1 MPKTIEGTEETQE
14 LIINIINNLRAQKP
28 LTKHVDY
35 IITVGKNSS
44 LHTEEND
51 GILRNVSIIKLD
63 GLYVAIGNKTGDLL
77 VRKKPWLM
85 SSGKVLK
92 KVTRFL
98 KMVQPERLALAKK
111 VDMSSFADSSLFSAA
126 PECSRITRTYKNG
139 FTKIQRT
146 INGTNSDATP
156 EFVEEYKT
164 L

>member
-1 MPKTIEGTEETQE
+1 MLKSIEGTEETQE
-14 LIINIINNLRAQKP
+14 LIEKVINNLRAQKP

-35 IITVGKNSS
+35 IITVGKHSS

-51 GILRNVSIIKLD
+51 GILRNVSIIKSK

-85 SSGKVLK
+85 TKGRVLK
-92 KVTRFL
+92 KVTDLL
-98 KMVQPERLALAKK
+98 KMIQPERLATSKK
-111 VDMSSFADSSLFSAA
+111 IDVNSFADSSLFSSA
-126 PECSRITRTYKNG
+126 PELSRSTQTYKMG

-146 INGTNSDATP
+146 INGTNSEATP
-156 EFVEEYKT
+156 EFIEEYKT